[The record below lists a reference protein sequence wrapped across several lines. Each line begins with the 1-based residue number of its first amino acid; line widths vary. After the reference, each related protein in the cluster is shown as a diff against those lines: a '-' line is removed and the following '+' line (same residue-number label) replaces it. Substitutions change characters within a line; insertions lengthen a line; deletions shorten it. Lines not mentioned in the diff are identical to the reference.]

1 MWAFKI
7 LSWFGIGQKTNQSR
21 AMDLIFVSVMLLTYF
36 DTLFLYFLAV
46 KINGYEL
53 KWALERILSVT
64 CSILLML
71 SINRNRHEFAAAI
84 RKAKFITNTK
94 SEKKLN
100 VLAGCILASPFI
112 YSLVLLLA
120 CEIGKDELGFHY
132 FFYGIPVKNKILK
145 YFILYC
151 KSFLYYFLFPTYSN
165 FVVLIFCASCHTS
178 KMFIRNLCE
187 ELERCPAKAFT
198 TSIQIRCLN
207 CRRKIYK
214 MLDILQESFYFIS
227 FVACAGNFSYCFALL
242 TQLMLYSF
250 SESALTYQADTVIN
264 SINVTVPL
272 FMMFWIPEE
281 IQMELEKLNK
291 IILWKYEMRASSGMV
306 SENPSIEKLL
316 LEEKPFVIS
325 GCSLIAFQRCHIL
338 SVFGTALTYGLLILS
353 FEVRN

>member
-1 MWAFKI
+1 MWAFKV

-21 AMDLIFVSVMLLTYF
+21 AMDLIFVLVMLLTYF

-71 SINRNRHEFAAAI
+71 LVNRNRHEFAAAI
-84 RKAKFITNTK
+84 RKAKLITNTK

-100 VLAGCILASPFI
+100 FLVGCILASPFI

-120 CEIGKDELGFHY
+120 CEI
-132 FFYGIPVKNKILK
+132 
-145 YFILYC
+145 
-151 KSFLYYFLFPTYSN
+151 
-165 FVVLIFCASCHTS
+165 
-178 KMFIRNLCE
+178 
-187 ELERCPAKAFT
+187 
-198 TSIQIRCLN
+198 
-207 CRRKIYK
+207 
-214 MLDILQESFYFIS
+214 
-227 FVACAGNFSYCFALL
+227 
-242 TQLMLYSF
+242 
-250 SESALTYQADTVIN
+250 ESALTYQADTVIN

-272 FMMFWIPEE
+272 IVMFWIPEE

-291 IILWKYEMRASSGMV
+291 IILWKYEMRASSGMI

-316 LEEKPFVIS
+316 LEERPFVLS